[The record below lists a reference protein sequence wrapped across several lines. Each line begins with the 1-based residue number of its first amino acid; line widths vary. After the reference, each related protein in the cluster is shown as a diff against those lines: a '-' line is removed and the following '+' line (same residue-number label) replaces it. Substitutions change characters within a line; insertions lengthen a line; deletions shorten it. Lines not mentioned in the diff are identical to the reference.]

1 MRRVALS
8 GLVAAASLAGGVPA
22 QATHPHFTS
31 VGSPVPVTIPAAL
44 AAVHGK
50 THSRG
55 TTHVVVRVQ
64 RDAAGRAVRFAT
76 TRGAVIAQ
84 GSDGGFTLRGT
95 IGAGAR
101 AFAWGTAR
109 SGAVR
114 VWTPALNRRR
124 TLKSTTPPLACAA
137 TASAS
142 TAIAGPFAATIPPG
156 ARPGGHRI
164 PTPAQASVFAG
175 PLRIATARGVVLGRG
190 SGVAQGGFALA
201 GAVFAYGTLDGKPT
215 LWTAKL
221 AARSIALAHAAFVG
235 CTPRAQPATAGTA
248 TVTLRSAGTDA
259 GRFDLDLDGSARTAG
274 AAIAVAPGNHSVSQ
288 TAHAGTS
295 LADYATAIHCT
306 EAHSASSVDAA
317 GDGPLA
323 VPVAAGDAWTCTLTN
338 ALTLAQTLAG
348 LHVSST
354 PDTARRATRTIGSL
368 GGTVTATG
376 ADGTVYALRVPPGA
390 VAADTAISIAPTT
403 LGGLDA
409 IASAT
414 PYAVEFG
421 PSGLQFAIPATLSI
435 TPPLIAPAAPDFVVT
450 SDGTGV
456 GIEPLATGPNGS
468 LLISVEHFSVAAAIQ
483 ATVNDAKALAARA
496 AAANGPAYRQ
506 LSNEIAGLP
515 GTSSAIAVQMM
526 VIFSGTVAPDIEHG
540 GDDLA
545 HFLIAERELSDWNG
559 MFILNPGELEG
570 LASGDPTAPTLRAVR
585 SRAIARFEA
594 KAEGLLS
601 SFEQPACSATVTGL
615 TDWVAV
621 PTTINAELSQTF
633 GAQLPAVGFCIAG
646 VAQPSGFPASIDSSQ
661 RLIDVTLRGGITA
674 PAGTPG
680 ATGTD
685 QSGLAFFPQPTVY
698 ELTATGAT
706 FTGSGSALDVTKSDG
721 QLAFELDRGAD
732 EPSRAPH
739 AVVSGTAVV
748 GGDWAQLAA
757 LVSSDTTIPVHLDA
771 GPPHALHIAFRSPPT
786 DTILAPGET
795 TTLCVDVSDEN
806 STLIAQLAVNWALDG
821 PGSLASNT
829 TTTDSLGKACVDY
842 HHPAGVVAQGDTA
855 TITASASHNG
865 VDGHQSTTLTP
876 RWASIALQT
885 RTASQQSFSPSTNTT
900 VPIVAGDDVTLR
912 ATIMVPGATAS
923 AAPVPADGDI
933 AQIDVESGVGTIS
946 DGTDPP
952 NTILLPILDSS
963 GETEVTWDAGGPAA
977 QTTLRV
983 SFPSPGLG
991 LAGVAA
997 TVTLVPQT
1005 GIAVT
1010 PGSVAV
1016 DPGGQQQFTATVVG
1030 PANEAVTWTATGGTI
1045 DADGDY
1051 TAGTTPGHFAVTA
1064 TSVAD
1069 PTASDTASVVVRGP
1083 GVVIQTT
1090 LSQSISASVNSDND
1104 LICLNQEF
1112 TPPDP
1117 DAPATFGMT
1126 LPCAADG
1133 TPNAGGSD
1141 SGTGTASLA
1150 YHQTSAGGL
1159 LTAAHAALSG
1169 NASIVCNCP
1178 NGGSV
1183 QADERTQYDLEF
1195 ETEGPTAMT
1204 ITASTARAG
1213 DSTSQVAV
1221 GECTPNPVVNVQ
1233 NGANI
1238 AQTII
1243 LPAGHC
1249 QLFVSVNVEA
1259 ETGFHNFP
1267 TFNPSSGSAT
1277 VDVSFAAP

>member
-1 MRRVALS
+1 M
-8 GLVAAASLAGGVPA
+8 AA
-22 QATHPHFTS
+22 
-31 VGSPVPVTIPAAL
+31 PVP
-44 AAVHGK
+44 H
-50 THSRG
+50 
-55 TTHVVVRVQ
+55 
-64 RDAAGRAVRFAT
+64 
-76 TRGAVIAQ
+76 
-84 GSDGGFTLRGT
+84 
-95 IGAGAR
+95 
-101 AFAWGTAR
+101 
-109 SGAVR
+109 
-114 VWTPALNRRR
+114 
-124 TLKSTTPPLACAA
+124 
-137 TASAS
+137 
-142 TAIAGPFAATIPPG
+142 
-156 ARPGGHRI
+156 
-164 PTPAQASVFAG
+164 
-175 PLRIATARGVVLGRG
+175 
-190 SGVAQGGFALA
+190 
-201 GAVFAYGTLDGKPT
+201 
-215 LWTAKL
+215 
-221 AARSIALAHAAFVG
+221 
-235 CTPRAQPATAGTA
+235 
-248 TVTLRSAGTDA
+248 
-259 GRFDLDLDGSARTAG
+259 G

-368 GGTVTATG
+368 GGPSRRPAQTAR
-376 ADGTVYALRVPPGA
+376 VYALRVPPGA

-456 GIEPLATGPNGS
+456 EIEPLAAGPNGS

-685 QSGLAFFPQPTVY
+685 HSGLAFFPQPTVY

-706 FTGSGSALDVTKSDG
+706 FTGSGQRAGRDQAPTASSRSSSTAAPTSQAGRRTPSSA
-721 QLAFELDRGAD
+721 AR
-732 EPSRAPH
+732 PSSAATGRE
-739 AVVSGTAVV
+739 
-748 GGDWAQLAA
+748 LAA

-806 STLIAQLAVNWALDG
+806 STLDRAARRQLGAQMARGRSPSNIDDDRLAGQGVRRLPPSCGRRG
-821 PGSLASNT
+821 PGRHRDDHRQREPQRRRRPPVHDRSRRGGRRS
-829 TTTDSLGKACVDY
+829 
-842 HHPAGVVAQGDTA
+842 
-855 TITASASHNG
+855 
-865 VDGHQSTTLTP
+865 
-876 RWASIALQT
+876 RFET

-923 AAPVPADGDI
+923 AAPVPAAGDI

-963 GETEVTWDAGGPAA
+963 GETEVTWDAGGPRRRRPCGSRSPPRASGSPA
-977 QTTLRV
+977 WPR
-983 SFPSPGLG
+983 PSP
-991 LAGVAA
+991 
-997 TVTLVPQT
+997 
-1005 GIAVT
+1005 
-1010 PGSVAV
+1010 SSRR
-1016 DPGGQQQFTATVVG
+1016 
-1030 PANEAVTWTATGGTI
+1030 PAS
-1045 DADGDY
+1045 
-1051 TAGTTPGHFAVTA
+1051 P
-1064 TSVAD
+1064 
-1069 PTASDTASVVVRGP
+1069 
-1083 GVVIQTT
+1083 
-1090 LSQSISASVNSDND
+1090 
-1104 LICLNQEF
+1104 
-1112 TPPDP
+1112 
-1117 DAPATFGMT
+1117 
-1126 LPCAADG
+1126 
-1133 TPNAGGSD
+1133 
-1141 SGTGTASLA
+1141 
-1150 YHQTSAGGL
+1150 
-1159 LTAAHAALSG
+1159 
-1169 NASIVCNCP
+1169 
-1178 NGGSV
+1178 
-1183 QADERTQYDLEF
+1183 
-1195 ETEGPTAMT
+1195 
-1204 ITASTARAG
+1204 
-1213 DSTSQVAV
+1213 
-1221 GECTPNPVVNVQ
+1221 
-1233 NGANI
+1233 
-1238 AQTII
+1238 
-1243 LPAGHC
+1243 
-1249 QLFVSVNVEA
+1249 
-1259 ETGFHNFP
+1259 
-1267 TFNPSSGSAT
+1267 
-1277 VDVSFAAP
+1277 